1 MKKLLFVAAG
11 LMIMSS
17 AMAQSGA
24 DVKINGELRA
34 RFTGQENTP
43 TGESKWDNETE
54 QRTKIGF
61 NFTKSEDLMAH
72 VTLLAAGTWGNEGDT
87 NISGQLNNDAD
98 AGVLVY
104 EAFAFWKAMD
114 NFSVRLGRG
123 VLELADGSV
132 VAKNDYMNKPYS
144 FEGALATYYHEMM
157 DLNVFAV
164 KGMND
169 TGTDGDTEDADINFY
184 GLSANFKL
192 APEYFKMFNFHALQS
207 KATGINGS
215 TAGLGTSV
223 GDERLRLGVTL
234 AGDVSAFDW
243 RVTYA
248 MQTGEIAGTSTI
260 DSKASMM
267 DLEAGFKMPDMMNF
281 RVHAI
286 YHSDSGDENL
296 AAGDSE
302 TYDSFYYDYHRNAG
316 LMDIVGWGNLNYIK
330 LGVALEP
337 AEMLTAGLDYYMFKK
352 SEKADS
358 IYGPGKDG
366 AITGTSG
373 STDDD
378 IGSEIDLWAKKTLS
392 NGAEIVARYGMFQAG
407 DAWGAGKEDVSQYS
421 LEATFRF

>member
-43 TGESKWDNETE
+43 TGESSWDNETS

-72 VTLLAAGTWGNEGDT
+72 VTLLAAGTWGNEDSS
-87 NISGQLNNDAD
+87 NISGDLTQDGD
-98 AGVLVY
+98 AGVIVY

-144 FEGALATYYHEMM
+144 FEGALGTYYHEMM
-157 DLNVFAV
+157 DVNVFAV

-169 TGTDGDTEDADINFY
+169 TDTAGEETDVNFY
-184 GLSANFKL
+184 GVSVNLKV
-192 APEYFKMFNFHALQS
+192 APEYLKMFNIHALQS
-207 KATGINGS
+207 KATGI
-215 TAGLGTSV
+215 TVAGPTPDV
-223 GDERLRLGVTL
+223 KDERLRLGLTL
-234 AGDVSAFDW
+234 AGDMNGFDY
-243 RVTYA
+243 RGTYA
-248 MQTGEIAGTSTI
+248 MQKGETVVTATTT
-260 DSKASMM
+260 DSKASMY
-267 DLEAGFKMPDMMNF
+267 DLEVGYTLKDVMGL
-281 RVHAI
+281 RVSGI
-286 YHSDSGDENL
+286 YHNDTGTSGTDN
-296 AAGDSE
+296 E
-302 TYDSFYYDYHRNAG
+302 TYDSFFYDSHRNAG

-330 LGVALEP
+330 LGVAVEP

-352 SEKADS
+352 SEKADD
-358 IYGPGKDG
+358 IYGAGNGVVALAG
-366 AITGTSG
+366 A

-407 DAWGAGKEDVSQYS
+407 DAWGTGKEDVSQYS

>member
-43 TGESKWDNETE
+43 TGENSWDNETS

-72 VTLLAAGTWGNEGDT
+72 VTLLAAGTWGNEGTT
-87 NISGQLNNDAD
+87 NTSGQLTSDTDAN
-98 AGVLVY
+98 VIVY

-144 FEGALATYYHEMM
+144 FEGALGTYYHEMM

-169 TGTDGDTEDADINFY
+169 TTTTNSADVNFY
-184 GLSANFKL
+184 GVSVNLKV
-192 APEYFKMFNFHALQS
+192 APEYLKMFNIHALQS
-207 KATGINGS
+207 KATGIGGF
-215 TAGLGTSV
+215 TGAK
-223 GDERLRLGVTL
+223 DERLRLGLTL
-234 AGDVSAFDW
+234 AGDMSGIDY
-243 RVTYA
+243 RGTYA
-248 MQTGEIAGTSTI
+248 MQKGETVVTGTTT
-260 DSKASMM
+260 DSKASMY
-267 DLEAGFKMPDMMNF
+267 DLEVGYTLKDVMGL
-281 RVHAI
+281 RVSGI
-286 YHSDSGDENL
+286 YHNDT
-296 AAGDSE
+296 GDSTGGDDE
-302 TYDSFYYDYHRNAG
+302 TYDSFYYDSHKNAG

-330 LGVALEP
+330 LGVAVEP

-352 SEKADS
+352 SEKADD
-358 IYGPGKDG
+358 IYGAGNGVIALAG
-366 AITGTSG
+366 A

-407 DAWGAGKEDVSQYS
+407 DAWGTGKEDVSQYS
-421 LEATFRF
+421 VEATFRF